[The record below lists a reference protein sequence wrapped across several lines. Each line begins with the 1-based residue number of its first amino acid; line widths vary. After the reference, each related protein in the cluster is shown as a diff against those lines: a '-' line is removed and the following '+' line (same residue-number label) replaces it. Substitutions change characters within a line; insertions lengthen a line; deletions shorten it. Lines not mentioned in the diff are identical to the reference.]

1 MRLKKSESDFASQV
15 AFILCTENSMEQ
27 SGSEPKFDS
36 DIWAVVGNNCYD
48 YAFGDNR
55 PRGGGLSALFG
66 SKNMVR
72 NNRGGFVM
80 RNPRNHKST
89 PGERARISSN
99 NLNFK
104 TCNGLSSR
112 ILADNPKS
120 VYKCSNPNAVCRRGY
135 YKVMAF
141 VAPENDYGDSSG
153 DFHFYKQ
160 VGAVRYKIKSGDTIE
175 ELSKFFRVSASTVR
189 NAALKLQTSK
199 NNTNGLVN
207 NKRNGNSTTVAKNM
221 APNST
226 KNSKLLIPGKVI
238 SFPINLWAHKL
249 GWGTRPL
256 LVDASG
262 VTIVDPRTANRKYG
276 YNYKTL
282 CGVYCVRAGYAK
294 TGNA

>member
-1 MRLKKSESDFASQV
+1 
-15 AFILCTENSMEQ
+15 
-27 SGSEPKFDS
+27 
-36 DIWAVVGNNCYD
+36 
-48 YAFGDNR
+48 
-55 PRGGGLSALFG
+55 
-66 SKNMVR
+66 
-72 NNRGGFVM
+72 
-80 RNPRNHKST
+80 
-89 PGERARISSN
+89 
-99 NLNFK
+99 
-104 TCNGLSSR
+104 
-112 ILADNPKS
+112 
-120 VYKCSNPNAVCRRGY
+120 
-135 YKVMAF
+135 MAF

-262 VTIVDPRTANRKYG
+262 VTIVDPRTASRKYG